1 MHINTLK
8 CLHSVFA
15 ERFVNKQFIPDFEFN
30 QEKFQGVYELRW
42 RNQYAHVFTTSFGV
56 EREDKAGRA
65 TKILQAMERRIWRFY
80 LCQAWIIMTSI
91 LPTIWVCYSQTFLL
105 SLTARGFGGIPM
117 LFLGLFADDIRR
129 ELNVSDDYKLL
140 HGIAFG
146 RDAMQNKT
154 HLGRV
159 PVAESAVLHW

>member
-1 MHINTLK
+1 MAFLFMP
-8 CLHSVFA
+8 SVDNHD
-15 ERFVNKQFIPDFEFN
+15 VNIANDM
-30 QEKFQGVYELRW
+30 G
-42 RNQYAHVFTTSFGV
+42 
-56 EREDKAGRA
+56 
-65 TKILQAMERRIWRFY
+65 M
-80 LCQAWIIMTSI
+80 
-91 LPTIWVCYSQTFLL
+91 YSQTFLL